1 MNKLIRLPAAAA
13 ALCVATLALA
23 AATGSKDEAQKM
35 AVAAAEHVK
44 KVGAEQAFKDFSTKG
59 GKWHD
64 RDLYVFCWDFRGNS
78 TCHGANEKLIGKNFI
93 DLKDS
98 DGKAFVREFIAVGQS
113 AGGRGWVD
121 YKWTNPLSKK
131 VEAKTSYMVRVAGS
145 DVVLGVGAY
154 AE

>member
-1 MNKLIRLPAAAA
+1 MNKLIH
-13 ALCVATLALA
+13 VFA
-23 AATGSKDEAQKM
+23 AATLSLAALAQASSNGSKDEAQKM

-64 RDLYVFCWDFRGNS
+64 RDLYVFCWDFKGNS
-78 TCHGANEKLIGKNFI
+78 MCHGANEKLIGKNFI

-98 DGKAFVREFIAVGQS
+98 DGKLFIREFITVGQS
-113 AGGRGWVD
+113 TSGRGWVD
-121 YKWTNPLSKK
+121 YKWTNPISKK
-131 VEAKTSYMVRVAGS
+131 VEAKTSFMVRVAGS

-154 AE
+154 AD